1 MTLKNKIN
9 LLFSLFKV
17 YEMDISE
24 TIEDEEIKK
33 HHLLFIKRTEDL
45 KQQILEEIDAQNKKN
60 QEIFTDAIKNL
71 NELPLY
77 VYTEEFMSADAQ
89 KQLQLERLLK
99 IKKEISEN

>member
-9 LLFSLFKV
+9 LLFSIFKV
-17 YEMDISE
+17 YEMDLLNS
-24 TIEDEEIKK
+24 TDEKVKK
-33 HHLLFIKRTEDL
+33 NIINLLNRMKDL
-45 KQQILEEIDAQNKKN
+45 QQQILEEIDAYQNKN
-60 QEIFTDAIKNL
+60 QEIFTDAITHL